1 MSHLY
6 RVRHSTMG
14 TSLWTACCLV
24 SYGLLLFLNF
34 VHSTKTKLICPPVDE
49 YDCVM
54 YCLYSESDELQF
66 AQSSRSAFIDKVDFV
81 LYPRSVCPQNSSQKF
96 VLSDISCSM
105 LGGLLS
111 CTHNDIDGNCW
122 PSVDTNVSTVD
133 ERQTKTR
140 RCGAKN

>member
-54 YCLYSESDELQF
+54 YCLYSGKRWAAVCTKLSFSVYRQSRFRALSTFGLSAELFTAIRSFGHQLF
-66 AQSSRSAFIDKVDFV
+66 DVRRSSVMH
-81 LYPRSVCPQNSSQKF
+81 SQWHWRQ
-96 VLSDISCSM
+96 
-105 LGGLLS
+105 LLAE
-111 CTHNDIDGNCW
+111 CW
-122 PSVDTNVSTVD
+122 H
-133 ERQTKTR
+133 Q
-140 RCGAKN
+140 C